1 MRHKGAYGPACGGA
15 LARGADSV
23 GPPQVWDLEF
33 HDCQKVLKG
42 HTSYI
47 NALCVARARLFSG
60 SMDRTI
66 RIWE

>member
-1 MRHKGAYGPACGGA
+1 
-15 LARGADSV
+15 V